1 MKGDHRILFQ
11 FMKNIIFQNQEKEK
25 VRKLKSLSRNKI
37 NKRMRKNLK
46 IRKSKRMKVRINNL
60 QIFLRN

>member
-25 VRKLKSLSRNKI
+25 ARKLKSLSRNKI